1 VSAAALT
8 VFDVLEQSADSLL
21 TNPLGIIR
29 GGGLRGGRY
38 YETRNAIALRDVVFI
53 PGVHVTGQVTEGGTA
68 TLQISGKSAARGHI
82 RISRGRVTGVLGGG
96 PIRGRLVALSAPAA
110 AAASVAAHL
119 SGHRLGAVAR

>member
-8 VFDVLEQSADSLL
+8 VFDVLEQSADGLL

-38 YETRNAIALRDVVFI
+38 FETRNSIALRDVVYI

-68 TLQISGKSAARGHI
+68 TLQISGKSASRGHI
-82 RISRGRVTGVLGGG
+82 RISHGRVTGVLGGS

-119 SGHRLGAVAR
+119 SGHRPVAVAR